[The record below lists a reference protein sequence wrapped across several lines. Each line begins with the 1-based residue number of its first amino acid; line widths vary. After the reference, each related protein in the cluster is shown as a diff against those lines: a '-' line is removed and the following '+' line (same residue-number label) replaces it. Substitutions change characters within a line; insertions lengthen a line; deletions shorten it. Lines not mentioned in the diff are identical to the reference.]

1 MALEPRGLGD
11 ANGGSGLG
19 KPRTILIADDS
30 ASVRA
35 VIRESIERE
44 TPFKIC
50 GEATDGIDA
59 IHKARELKPDLV
71 ILDVVMP
78 RLNGLEAATILRH
91 SMSELRIV
99 LISMYGDD
107 LGEGFAAAVRIDA
120 VLSKSDGIIPLIES
134 VQNLLAD

>member
-1 MALEPRGLGD
+1 VALEPCGLGD

-78 RLNGLEAATILRH
+78 RLNGLEAAAILRH

-107 LGEGFAAAVRIDA
+107 LGEGFAAAIRVDA